1 MKKLLKFFCQIQE
14 KTGLFRRQNRSPSK
28 TSIGRTAPT
37 AKDHTGG
44 VNFRNIF
51 RIVGCCQPAKNHT
64 GESIL
69 PFVKMIFFRKNDA
82 AEGEFTPSSACFKQ
96 YSIT

>member
-28 TSIGRTAPT
+28 TSIGRTAPA
-37 AKDHTGG
+37 AKDHTAE
-44 VNFRNIF
+44 VDFRNLF
-51 RIVGCCQPAKNHT
+51 RAVGCFHPAKNHT
-64 GESIL
+64 GESIF
-69 PFVKMIFFRKNDA
+69 PCANEIFLRKNDA

-96 YSIT
+96 